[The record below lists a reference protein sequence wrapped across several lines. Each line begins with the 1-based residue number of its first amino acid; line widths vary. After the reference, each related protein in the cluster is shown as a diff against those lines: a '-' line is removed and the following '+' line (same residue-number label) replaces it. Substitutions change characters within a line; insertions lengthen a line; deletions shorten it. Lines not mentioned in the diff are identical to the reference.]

1 MDELDNISREEKSTI
16 LSAIINDPDLNLKS
30 ILYQLIEKGYAMTF
44 KVIFE
49 KFIKHHRGFK
59 TAKDLEAMEMM

>member
-1 MDELDNISREEKSTI
+1 MLEDSYNLRSALDELDNISREEMSTI

-49 KFIKHHRGFK
+49 KFI
-59 TAKDLEAMEMM
+59 